1 MATAACRH
9 ACTSSVQATSR
20 RDPPPIKPRCRL
32 YGKPFSLLIRNFR
45 YLKLIADICNLI
57 GDIRNLFQ
65 ISEIK
70 GVIHLPKP
78 VSVSILKLVLVYCY
92 KWIGRFAKWFWSIFN
107 MLIYGFN
114 YAVALATNNVF
125 ICVYAVCC
133 IRVVLTVLFCIMY
146 VMYDCK
152 LSVVWL
158 VIWMLGTPYCQ
169 RTLRTTRKG
178 RVVAILYPEVFA
190 MNN

>member
-1 MATAACRH
+1 
-9 ACTSSVQATSR
+9 
-20 RDPPPIKPRCRL
+20 
-32 YGKPFSLLIRNFR
+32 
-45 YLKLIADICNLI
+45 
-57 GDIRNLFQ
+57 
-65 ISEIK
+65 
-70 GVIHLPKP
+70 
-78 VSVSILKLVLVYCY
+78 
-92 KWIGRFAKWFWSIFN
+92 

-158 VIWMLGTPYCQ
+158 VI
-169 RTLRTTRKG
+169 
-178 RVVAILYPEVFA
+178 
-190 MNN
+190 